1 MTARAIATKQGAGST
16 LIVGWFLE
24 LLDALSLKT
33 FGTLCDS
40 KLHRFALGERSVSF
54 GLDGRVMDE
63 DIISGSAL
71 DESIALRVVEPLHDT
86 LFSLHIVSVFLCLFK
101 FNLFSSR
108 NRSPKTAKAAK
119 SLVLRPPTDVAFG
132 HKN

>member
-1 MTARAIATKQGAGST
+1 MSARAIATEQGAGRMR
-16 LIVGWFLE
+16 IVGWFLE
-24 LLDALSLKT
+24 LLDALGLQA
-33 FGTLCDS
+33 FGTLCDGE
-40 KLHRFALGERSVSF
+40 LHRFAFGERSVSF
-54 GLDGRVMDE
+54 RLDGGVMDE
-63 DIISGSAL
+63 NIISGSAL

>member
-1 MTARAIATKQGAGST
+1 MSARAIATEQGAGST

-33 FGTLCDS
+33 FGTLRYGE
-40 KLHRFALGERSVSF
+40 LHRFALGERSVSF
-54 GLDGRVMDE
+54 CLDGGVMDE

-86 LFSLHIVSVFLCLFK
+86 LFSFHIVSCSFDC
-101 FNLFSSR
+101 
-108 NRSPKTAKAAK
+108 
-119 SLVLRPPTDVAFG
+119 
-132 HKN
+132 